1 MAHEETKEQ
10 EWHALKAEEVLKHL
24 EVQNEGLSSAE
35 VEKRL
40 QHYGPN
46 QLKEAPRPGFLAL
59 LWAQLNNFVVI
70 LLIVASVISALLG
83 DYVEAAAIMAIVV
96 LNSVLGI
103 VQEQRAE
110 QALGR
115 LEETCR
121 ARCTGFAR
129 WRASFCA
136 CPITLCLATLFFLKR
151 GILFPQTCV
160 CSKR

>member
-1 MAHEETKEQ
+1 MNMTGTHYTQKRY
-10 EWHALKAEEVLKHL
+10 LKHL
-24 EVQNEGLSSAE
+24 EVQDEGLSSEE

-40 QHYGPN
+40 QQYGPN
-46 QLKEAPRPGFLAL
+46 QLKEAPRPGFLTL

-110 QALGR
+110 QALAALKKLAAPDAQVLRDGVRRSVPSYNLVPGDIVFLEAGNFIPADLR
-115 LEETCR
+115 LLE
-121 ARCTGFAR
+121 A
-129 WRASFCA
+129 
-136 CPITLCLATLFFLKR
+136 
-151 GILFPQTCV
+151 
-160 CSKR
+160 